1 MTTLA
6 QAAAKTPASN
16 QTGCG
21 GAVKLH
27 KETAGKPQEVKK
39 KQAAQNFSLLCSKT
53 KWYLLK
59 NLWSFKN
66 VSAGAWL
73 LEAIVCN

>member
-16 QTGCG
+16 RTGCG
-21 GAVKLH
+21 EAVKLH

-39 KQAAQNFSLLCSKT
+39 KHAAENFSPSCSKI
-53 KWYLLK
+53 KCYLLK
-59 NLWSFKN
+59 NL
-66 VSAGAWL
+66 
-73 LEAIVCN
+73 

>member
-21 GAVKLH
+21 EAVNLH

-39 KQAAQNFSLLCSKT
+39 KQAAQNVSLLCSNT

-59 NLWSFKN
+59 NL
-66 VSAGAWL
+66 
-73 LEAIVCN
+73 